1 MTRQS
6 LSALTQVSAPL
17 FGVLPGLFVAG
28 VPRVLWLP
36 QIKPHSPRNSTQFSK
51 KENFR
56 KKTAKYFRH
65 NTPPTRNLKTGC
77 DKPHST
83 LPTELPMYLKLPKS
97 ESDTRLARL
106 FSALETTD
114 ASWDTALVF
123 GRINLYYL
131 TGTIQDGVLVLRRNG
146 EVQFFVRRSYKR
158 AREES
163 PLDAIHPMKSYRDMQ
178 EFLPADLGRTFVE
191 MDQVPVAVLD
201 RLQKYFQLDVILPLD
216 PVLLHLRAVK
226 SPYEL
231 AFQRK
236 TGRDHDHL
244 LMEIVPEILR
254 EGMSEAQLF
263 GELYRAMMNMDH
275 QGLMRFVGFGTEM
288 QIGQVGFGTT
298 TLVPT
303 CFDGPGGMMGASAGL
318 PSVGGRD
325 RTLAKGDMVFVDIGY
340 HTDKTQVYSFG
351 GKLPEHAL
359 ALYEECMRCRK
370 KTALLLA
377 AGNIPSKIYADVLA
391 GLSPALAENFMGYNS
406 RRVSF
411 LGHGI
416 GLVMNEWPVIARG
429 FDSPLAEN
437 MVIALEPKTG
447 VRGVGT
453 VGVEDTYVVGK
464 SGGECIT
471 GGGRPVLEL

>member
-1 MTRQS
+1 MICRRDRNNDTTVAVGADTDI
-6 LSALTQVSAPL
+6 LAALR
-17 FGVLPGLFVAG
+17 GVAG
-28 VPRVLWLP
+28 FVCRGCSACSVVTPDKTTLT
-36 QIKPHSPRNSTQFSK
+36 TQQYTIFK
-51 KENFR
+51 KRKFQ

-106 FSALETTD
+106 FSALEITD

-158 AREES
+158 AREAS

-178 EFLPADLGRTFVE
+178 DFLPADLGRTFVE

-216 PVLLHLRAVK
+216 PVLRHLRAGK

-275 QGLMRFVGFGTEM
+275 QGLVRFAGFGTEM

-340 HTDKTQVYSFG
+340 GYCGYHTDKTQVYSFG
-351 GKLPEHAL
+351 GKLPQHAL
-359 ALYEECMRCRK
+359 ALHEECIAVQK
-370 KTALLLA
+370 KP
-377 AGNIPSKIYADVLA
+377 PS
-391 GLSPALAENFMGYNS
+391 FS
-406 RRVSF
+406 RREIFRPKFMPMCLPASAPHLRRTSWDTTAAVFPSSVTVS
-411 LGHGI
+411 
-416 GLVMNEWPVIARG
+416 
-429 FDSPLAEN
+429 
-437 MVIALEPKTG
+437 
-447 VRGVGT
+447 
-453 VGVEDTYVVGK
+453 
-464 SGGECIT
+464 
-471 GGGRPVLEL
+471 VLW